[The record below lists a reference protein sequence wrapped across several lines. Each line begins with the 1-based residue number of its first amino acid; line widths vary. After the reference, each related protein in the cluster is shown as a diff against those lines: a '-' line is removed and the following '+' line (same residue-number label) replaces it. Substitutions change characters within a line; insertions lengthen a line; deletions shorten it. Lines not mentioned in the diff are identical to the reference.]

1 MKFLFPTFLFA
12 LFTIAIPIIIHLFSF
27 RQYKTVYFSNVSF
40 LKDIKKE
47 SQNKSRLKQL
57 LILIARILT
66 IISLVFAFAQP
77 YIPVASDEKKQP
89 NQLIGIY
96 IDNSFSMNALSENGQ
111 LLEVARNKALE
122 IALAHP
128 AGTKFMLFTN
138 DLKPKHQ
145 HVFNKEQLIQQV
157 AEIQSS
163 PNAIPISMIYNRFSV
178 QNQAINESSTDKHLY
193 FISDFQRTVTDIE
206 NFNDKSVF
214 SYFLPLA
221 ANELANLYIDSCWV
235 EVPAHRLKQ
244 EEEVFVR
251 IRNSS
256 NQDFQNLPLKLIL
269 NDSIKSITNF
279 SVNAQNEIVANLKYT
294 NNSGGLQLGKIEISD
309 FPFTHDNNWY
319 ISYFVEPRLKALAVY
334 GNNPDSK
341 EGLDFITAL
350 FRDDEFVL
358 LDEANIQNVQISR
371 LADYNTLFLLG
382 IESFSS
388 GFLSELRNSVEN
400 GLTLVIFPDEKMNL
414 NTMNELLTMFNASL
428 AAGIDTTKQ
437 KISGI
442 DFDNKF
448 FTDVFRKKEENPVYP
463 EIRGHLV
470 FGNNTLSQETRLLWF
485 QNNDKAL
492 TTLSYGQGKVWVFSF
507 PLTRKN
513 ESFARDILYVPT
525 IYNIVLNSLPAQQ
538 MSYTVGKNTFYEIQ
552 GNRNINLNSPIEIEN
567 TRTGEQFIPSKN
579 ISNRGIQ
586 IGFSEQI
593 INDGHYLVQNRD
605 TLITALA
612 FNYNRKES
620 DLRYF
625 KNDELQ
631 DKIEVA
637 QLKNARVVEN
647 ADRNFSEIF
656 DEIQNGKQLWKWFIF
671 MALLFILTEAAIIR
685 FWK

>member
-12 LFTIAIPIIIHLFSF
+12 LFTIAIPIIIHFFSF

-96 IDNSFSMNALSENGQ
+96 IDNSFSMNALSESGQ

-400 GLTLVIFPDEKMNL
+400 GLTLVIFPDEKMNV

-492 TTLSYGQGKVWVFSF
+492 STLSYGQGKVWVFSF

-525 IYNIVLNSLPAQQ
+525 IYNIVINSLPAQQ

>member
-12 LFTIAIPIIIHLFSF
+12 LFTIAIPIIIHFFSF

-128 AGTKFMLFTN
+128 ARTKFMLFTN

-400 GLTLVIFPDEKMNL
+400 GLTLVIFPDEKMNV

-448 FTDVFRKKEENPVYP
+448 FADVFRKKEENPVYP

-525 IYNIVLNSLPAQQ
+525 IYNIVLNSFPAQQ

-612 FNYNRKES
+612 FNYNREES

>member
-448 FTDVFRKKEENPVYP
+448 FADVFRKKEENPVYP

-492 TTLSYGQGKVWVFSF
+492 STLSYGQGKVWVFSF

>member
-1 MKFLFPTFLFA
+1 MKFLFPAFLFA
-12 LFTIAIPIIIHLFSF
+12 LFTIAIPIIIHFFSF

-128 AGTKFMLFTN
+128 ARTKFMLFTN

-221 ANELANLYIDSCWV
+221 VNELANLYIDSCWV

-492 TTLSYGQGKVWVFSF
+492 STLSYGQGKVWVFSF

-525 IYNIVLNSLPAQQ
+525 IYNIVINSLPAQQ

>member
-12 LFTIAIPIIIHLFSF
+12 LFTIAIPVIIHLFSF

-47 SQNKSRLKQL
+47 SKNKSRLKQL

-66 IISLVFAFAQP
+66 IVFLVFAFAQP
-77 YIPVASDEKKQP
+77 YIPSASDEKKQP

-111 LLEVARNKALE
+111 LLEVARNKAVE

-145 HVFNKEQLIQQV
+145 HIFNKEQLIQQI
-157 AEIQSS
+157 AEIQTS
-163 PNAIPISMIYNRFSV
+163 PNGIPMSMIYNRFTI

-193 FISDFQRTVTDIE
+193 FISDFQKSVTDIE
-206 NFNDKSVF
+206 NFNNKSVF
-214 SYFLPLA
+214 SYFLPLV
-221 ANELANLYIDSCWV
+221 ANETANLYIDSCWV
-235 EVPAHRLKQ
+235 EVPAHRFKQ

-251 IRNSS
+251 IKNSS
-256 NQDFQNLPLKLIL
+256 NQDFQNLPLKMIL

-279 SVNAQNEIVANLKYT
+279 SVNAQNEIIANLKYT

-319 ISYFVEPRLKALAVY
+319 ISYFVEPRLKTLAVF
-334 GNNPDSK
+334 GSNPDSK
-341 EGLDFITAL
+341 EGLEYISAL
-350 FRDDEFVL
+350 FRDDDFIMP
-358 LDEANIQNVQISR
+358 DETNIQNAQIST
-371 LADYNTLFLLG
+371 LAEYNTLFLIG

-388 GFLSELRNSVEN
+388 GFLSELRNSVES
-400 GLTLVIFPDEKMNL
+400 GSSLVIFPGEKTNL
-414 NTMNELLTMFNASL
+414 NTLNELLTMFNASRATGL
-428 AAGIDTTKQ
+428 DTTKQ

-442 DFDNKF
+442 DFENKF
-448 FTDVFRKKEENPVYP
+448 FAGVFRKKEENPIYP
-463 EIRGHLV
+463 EINGHLL
-470 FGNNTLSQETRLLWF
+470 FGSSNLLPETRLLWF

-492 TTLSYGQGKVWVFSF
+492 SMVNYEKGKVWIFSF
-507 PLTRKN
+507 PLTKKN
-513 ESFARDILYVPT
+513 DAFARDILYVPT
-525 IYNIVLNSLPAQQ
+525 IYNIVLNSLPSQQ

-552 GNRNINLNSPIEIEN
+552 SSRNINLNSPVEIVN
-567 TRTGEQFIPSKN
+567 TKTGDKFIPTKN
-579 ISNRGIQ
+579 ISNRGVQ

-593 INDGHYLVQNRD
+593 INDGHYLVQNED
-605 TLITALA
+605 TALTALA
-612 FNYNRKES
+612 FNYDRKES

-625 KNDELQ
+625 EPDELQ
-631 DKIEVA
+631 DKIDLA
-637 QLKNARVVEN
+637 QLKNAQVVQN
-647 ADRNFSEIF
+647 AERNFSEIF
-656 DEIQNGKQLWKWFIF
+656 NEIQNGKQLWKWFVLLAF
-671 MALLFILTEAAIIR
+671 LFIMTEVAIIR